1 MMIKGFIAF
10 CLLVAVTTYL
20 GMKVVEFFGKVE
32 NDAESEGYG
41 MTNEEVTEIDFIQP
55 KKIVGKLISVNVLD
69 KIRAEI
75 EEMKLDVDLDI
86 GNEMIYNNAIKDVL
100 QIIDKYKAESEEV

>member
-1 MMIKGFIAF
+1 MTDKSMSYLDALKEIKR
-10 CLLVAVTTYL
+10 LKET
-20 GMKVVEFFGKVE
+20 
-32 NDAESEGYG
+32 
-41 MTNEEVTEIDFIQP
+41 
-55 KKIVGKLISVNVLD
+55 LD

-100 QIIDKYKAESEEV
+100 EIIDKYRGDTDGKG

>member
-1 MMIKGFIAF
+1 MTIKYKTLSEQLYADSD
-10 CLLVAVTTYL
+10 YL
-20 GMKVVEFFGKVE
+20 TKLA
-32 NDAESEGYG
+32 N
-41 MTNEEVTEIDFIQP
+41 QP
-55 KKIVGKLISVNVLD
+55 KMREYCQEIINATVDINRAAFELGSKEEFILD

-100 QIIDKYKAESEEV
+100 EIIDKYRGE

>member
-1 MMIKGFIAF
+1 
-10 CLLVAVTTYL
+10 
-20 GMKVVEFFGKVE
+20 
-32 NDAESEGYG
+32 
-41 MTNEEVTEIDFIQP
+41 MTNTEYAIAMLTAIRDCNKFVMTGENHNCGDGTCEACKLYSYVYADTS
-55 KKIVGKLISVNVLD
+55 KKIEALGTAIKHMEAWD

-100 QIIDKYKAESEEV
+100 EIIDKYRGD